1 MPGTVLNVLHG
12 LILSSLQPCRDSI
25 ILMLE
30 MRKVMPGEAR
40 STIKGHNDGKKKRT
54 PRADLRTY
62 PASPHARLRTTE
74 VAVDTEK

>member
-12 LILSSLQPCRDSI
+12 LILSSLQPRRDSI
-25 ILMLE
+25 ILILE

-40 STIKGHNDGKKKRT
+40 STIKWHNDGKKKSM

-62 PASPHARLRTTE
+62 PPSPHTTLQTTE
-74 VAVDTEK
+74 VAVNTEK